1 MVDKIKAL
9 KIETSAGGTQI
20 DVYPTETNVTQDYIS
35 AKGMSFEFSD
45 IEVLDLSADSVIQ
58 APAIATM
65 LINRKEIPDNSK
77 VYVISSDYEAIIF
90 DKYTLTGSIKLDGE
104 LTILG

>member
-1 MVDKIKAL
+1 MVDKVKPL
-9 KIETSAGGTQI
+9 KIETSSGGTQI

-45 IEVLDLSADSVIQ
+45 VETFDLSTDSNIQ

-65 LINRKEIPDNSK
+65 LINKKEIPDNSK
-77 VYVISSDYEAIIF
+77 VHVISLNHEAIIF